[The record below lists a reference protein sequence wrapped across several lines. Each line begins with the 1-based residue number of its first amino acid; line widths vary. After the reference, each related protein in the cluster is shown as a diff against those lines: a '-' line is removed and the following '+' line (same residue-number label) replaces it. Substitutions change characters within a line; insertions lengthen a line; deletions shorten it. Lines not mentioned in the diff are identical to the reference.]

1 MISSQLLYAIFQGFP
16 SQHLRHLPSPWPR
29 LAGFLSFQSVVASDP
44 QQALRAVFAKL
55 PPEELQTLRT
65 HFRIAYH
72 VSQIP
77 GLSPRQREALW
88 TLRAHGAL
96 SLTRLAQLLA
106 RDRGNLHHTLSELIA
121 KGLVIKLLLPRGQH
135 YFSVEAP
142 LSPQDCHAIEMF
154 LEELMHQAEHGTS
167 TLRRAAFQQLEHSP
181 ELSSSTNAT
190 KSAHAT
196 NFQPAQTAGSA
207 SKAPTLIPA
216 SAT

>member
-16 SQHLRHLPSPWPR
+16 SQHLRHLPNPWPR

-44 QQALRAVFAKL
+44 EQALRAVFAKL
-55 PPEELQTLRT
+55 PSDELQTLRT
-65 HFRIAYH
+65 HFHIAYH

-88 TLRAHGAL
+88 TLRAHGVL

-142 LSPQDCHAIEMF
+142 LSPQDCHAIDMF
-154 LEELMHQAEHGTS
+154 LEELMHQAEHGTG
-167 TLRRAAFQQLEHSP
+167 TQHLEHSP

-190 KSAHAT
+190 KSARPT
-196 NFQPAQTAGSA
+196 NFQPAQTRAVCF
-207 SKAPTLIPA
+207 
-216 SAT
+216 